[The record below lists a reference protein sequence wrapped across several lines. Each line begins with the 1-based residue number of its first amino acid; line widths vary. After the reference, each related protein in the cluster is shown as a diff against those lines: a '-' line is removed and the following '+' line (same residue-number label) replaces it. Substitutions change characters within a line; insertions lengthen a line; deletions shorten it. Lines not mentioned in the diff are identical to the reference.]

1 MISLILTIFCSTS
14 IALILKLNDS
24 NKGNPI
30 ILLNGNYLAASV
42 ISLIL
47 ILINSQFVFSWQSL
61 LFGAFLAVFFVSSF
75 FSFAKAVSVAG
86 PALATV
92 SSRLSVIIPVFLSI
106 FIFNEIPGTFQYFGI
121 ALALLTIY
129 LFYLSLKNIKH
140 KKLTRLDYFY
150 LFAVL
155 IGIGIADF
163 CIKIFQTWRPPA
175 EKEFFLF
182 SIFFF
187 SFLLTGVIILFR
199 KIPFE
204 RKTAFGGMILGIP
217 NIFSTF
223 FLIGALSALPAII
236 VYPTVNIGIILLT
249 SLSAALIWKEKLNGY
264 AKLALIVGSVAIL
277 FLSL

>member
-14 IALILKLNDS
+14 IALILKYNDTK
-24 NKGNPI
+24 NGNPI

-42 ISLIL
+42 ISFIL
-47 ILINSQFVFSWQSL
+47 ILLNNQFNFSWQSL

-75 FSFAKAVSVAG
+75 FAFAKAVNVAG

-92 SSRLSVIIPVFLSI
+92 SSRLSVIIPIFLSI
-106 FIFNEIPGTFQYFGI
+106 FIFNEIPGTFQYLGI
-121 ALALLTIY
+121 AFTLLTIY
-129 LFYLSLKNIKH
+129 LFYLSLKNIKN
-140 KKLTRLDYFY
+140 KKLNKLDYIY

-155 IGIGIADF
+155 VGIGIADF
-163 CIKIFQTWRPPA
+163 CIKIFQTWRPPS

-187 SFLLTGVIILFR
+187 SFLYTFAIILFK
-199 KIPFE
+199 KISFE
-204 RKTAFGGMILGIP
+204 KRTAFSGMILGIP

-223 FLIGALSALPAII
+223 FLIGALAALPAII

-249 SLSAALIWKEKLNGY
+249 SLGAAIFWKETLNGY
-264 AKLALIVGSVAIL
+264 AKLALIAGSVAIL